1 MERVTAQ
8 PWEPI
13 AECPEILWELSMFLL
28 ISQMWDGGGSV
39 CDQSGWCG
47 SRLLNLSGEGLSW
60 RNHPAGPA
68 CPPPGLRSRPHP
80 LVIILALSA
89 SKFKVSRADPSV
101 EEDPTHVDR

>member
-8 PWEPI
+8 PWEPT
-13 AECPEILWELSMFLL
+13 AECSEILWELSMFLL

-47 SRLLNLSGEGLSW
+47 SRLLNLSGEDLSW

-68 CPPPGLRSRPHP
+68 CPPPGLAHCP
-80 LVIILALSA
+80 LPTVTSW
-89 SKFKVSRADPSV
+89 KVFLV
-101 EEDPTHVDR
+101 F

>member
-8 PWEPI
+8 PWEPT
-13 AECPEILWELSMFLL
+13 AECSEILWELSMFLL

-39 CDQSGWCG
+39 CNQSGWCG
-47 SRLLNLSGEGLSW
+47 SRLLNLSGEDLSW

-101 EEDPTHVDR
+101 EEDPTQVDR